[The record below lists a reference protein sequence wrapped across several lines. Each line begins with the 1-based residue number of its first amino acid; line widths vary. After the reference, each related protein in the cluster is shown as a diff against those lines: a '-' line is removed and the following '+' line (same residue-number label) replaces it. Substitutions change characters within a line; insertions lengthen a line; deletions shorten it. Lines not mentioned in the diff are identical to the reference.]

1 MRRIIGVIVACCFL
15 AACTANMGYQFADT
29 LIEWK
34 INDYVELNAEQSDRL
49 AKEIDELHQ
58 WHAQT
63 QLPQYRKQLIS
74 LRDKIE
80 TKTLSRDEMVA
91 VEKQLLGFWHNV
103 QVELGSRIELLSKLS
118 TSQRQQLI
126 GSLEEAQQERYN
138 EWQEAQSEN
147 AILRQLD
154 RIEDIEET
162 LNSVMGEL
170 TKAQKTRLRKWVKAS
185 PDLDSLWLDYR
196 ADWLTQFESALVT
209 DPMNR
214 SRLSSLI
221 LTPEEQRTEAFKD
234 ALDQRRH
241 LRNEF
246 LWELYQSLTPE
257 QRSKVVEQ
265 ADEYIDLMTTLINDF
280 SD

>member
-1 MRRIIGVIVACCFL
+1 MLRLGGVIVATCFL
-15 AACTANMGYQFADT
+15 VACTANIGYQFADT

-34 INDYVELNAEQSDRL
+34 INDYVELNDEQSDRL
-49 AKEIDELHQ
+49 AKEIDELHL

-74 LRDKIE
+74 LRHKIE
-80 TKTLSRDEMVA
+80 TKTLSRDDMVS

-103 QVELGSRIELLSKLS
+103 QIELNSRAELLSQLS
-118 TSQRQQLI
+118 TNQRQQLI
-126 GSLEEAQQERYN
+126 SNLEEAQKKRYD
-138 EWQEAQSEN
+138 EWQEPQNEN

-154 RIEDIEET
+154 RIEDIEDT

-170 TKAQKTRLRKWVKAS
+170 TPAQKTRLRKWVKAS
-185 PDLDSLWLDYR
+185 PDLDALWLSYR
-196 ADWLTQFESALVT
+196 ADWLTQFESALLA
-209 DPMNR
+209 DPIDR

-221 LTPEEQRTEAFKD
+221 LTPEEQRTDAFKD
-234 ALDQRRH
+234 ALSQRRH

-246 LWELYQSLTPE
+246 LWELYLSLTPK
-257 QRSKVVEQ
+257 QRSKVVGK
-265 ADEYIDLMTTLINDF
+265 ADEYIDLMTTLVNDF

>member
-1 MRRIIGVIVACCFL
+1 MFRLTGVIVAACFL
-15 AACTANMGYQFADT
+15 VACTANMGYQFADT

-34 INDYVELNAEQSDRL
+34 INDYVELNDAQSGRL
-49 AKEIDELHQ
+49 AKEIDELHL

-63 QLPQYRKQLIS
+63 QLPQYRKQLVS

-80 TKTLSRDEMVA
+80 RKTLSRDDMVA

-103 QVELGSRIELLSKLS
+103 QIELNSRADLLSQLS
-118 TSQRQQLI
+118 IDQRQQLI
-126 GSLEEAQQERYN
+126 SNLEDTQQERYD
-138 EWQEAQSEN
+138 EWQEAQNEN

-170 TKAQKTRLRKWVKAS
+170 TKAQKARLRKWVKAS
-185 PDLDSLWLDYR
+185 PDLDALWLDYR
-196 ADWLTQFESALVT
+196 ADWLTQFESALLA
-209 DPMNR
+209 DPIDR
-214 SRLSSLI
+214 SRLKLLI
-221 LTPEEQRTEAFKD
+221 LTPEEQRTDAFKN
-234 ALDQRRH
+234 ALSQRRH

-257 QRSKVVEQ
+257 QRSKVVDK